1 MLLVD
6 WGGQHLLP
14 RVGELDAERPAEL
27 DANLDA
33 PQMRP
38 SWRLANRE
46 RAGMVG
52 SEQVDQQPHLGVAW
66 YTSIAQRWCLGIAAF
81 RRQRQRSPGSA
92 GSAGVI

>member
-14 RVGELDAERPAEL
+14 RVGELDAERPAEF

-33 PQMRP
+33 PQMRT

-52 SEQVDQQPHLGVAW
+52 SGQVDQPPHLGAAW
-66 YTSIAQRWCLGIAAF
+66 YTSIAQRLVFGHRCI
-81 RRQRQRSPGSA
+81 
-92 GSAGVI
+92 